1 MRTHILFGLVT
12 TALVAATVVTPQAQ
26 DDNVVVVRANLH
38 GGNEVPGVSTG
49 AHGFATVTLNRS
61 TGEVSWVVDVY
72 NLPTGVTAA
81 HIHVS
86 PPGVNGPVVVNFN
99 PQPTGVS
106 GDFRIQGSS
115 TTIAPAPALGILTM
129 DDLMFAVA
137 SGNAYVN
144 VHTQAFGG
152 GEIRGQTCP
161 ASAAANTFSGISL
174 CTNPQ

>member
-1 MRTHILFGLVT
+1 MRTHILLGLVT
-12 TALVAATVVTPQAQ
+12 TAMVAATAVAPQAQ
-26 DDNVVVVRANLH
+26 ENTVVVKANLH

-106 GDFRIQGSS
+106 GDFRIQGSA

-129 DDLMFAVA
+129 EDLMFAVA

-144 VHTQAFGG
+144 VHTQTNGG

-161 ASAAANTFSGISL
+161 ESAAANTFSGISL
-174 CTNPQ
+174 CHPPQ

>member
-12 TALVAATVVTPQAQ
+12 AALVTVTATAPRAQ
-26 DDNVVVVRANLH
+26 DSGVVVVKALLH
-38 GGNEVPGVSTG
+38 GGNEVPGIQTG
-49 AHGFATVTLNRS
+49 AHGSATVTLNRS
-61 TGEVSWVVDVY
+61 TGTVSWTVDIF
-72 NLPTGVTAA
+72 NLPTGITAA

-106 GDFRIQGSS
+106 GDFRLQGSA
-115 TTIAPAPALGILTM
+115 TTIAPAPSLGILTM

-137 SGNAYVN
+137 SGTAYVN
-144 VHTQAFGG
+144 VHTQTNGG

-161 ASAAANTFSGISL
+161 TSASANTFNGIAL
-174 CTNPQ
+174 CTLP